1 MRTKLVTLVLAA
13 VVGTVIAAS
22 VAVGAKPTPTAF
34 KLKAALNV
42 GQEKPIP
49 KGTKLGA
56 SGRFTA
62 TLKGTALTWRL
73 TFRHLSGPATAAH
86 IHMGRRKVAGPI
98 VIPLCGPSCT
108 SPVTGGPVTLTADQI
123 KDLFAG
129 RYYVNVHTTKNPAG
143 EIRGQIT
150 KAITHA

>member
-13 VVGTVIAAS
+13 VVGTFVAAS

-73 TFRHLSGPATAAH
+73 TFRHLSGPAIAAH
-86 IHMGRRKVAGPI
+86 IHMGKRGKAGNVI
-98 VIPLCGPSCT
+98 VPLCPPRCVSGKSGT
-108 SPVTGGPVTLTADQI
+108 TMVKKDVRDAIERGLT
-123 KDLFAG
+123 
-129 RYYVNVHTTKNPAG
+129 YVNVHTAKNPGG
-143 EIRGQIT
+143 EIRGQV
-150 KAITHA
+150 KATES